1 MVLTV
6 DYYYCRS
13 ETQLDQEGPLGVDR
27 SPQMQQVSLPYL
39 GRERCLRDGPAIGES
54 LLQLP

>member
-6 DYYYCRS
+6 DDYYCRS

-39 GRERCLRDGPAIGES
+39 GRESCLRDGPAIGES
-54 LLQLP
+54 LL